1 MPTRKQIKSV
11 IHEFRDLPQGTPLY
25 ANIFEDAQDDYN
37 CTLFACRETNVTVV
51 YKSAKYTFNECG
63 KIGESVN
70 RNLYLKKPKTARKTK
85 RY

>member
-25 ANIFEDAQDDYN
+25 ANIFEKTDPEYN
-37 CTLFACRETNVTVV
+37 CTLFAFNDARITVV
-51 YKSAKYTFNECG
+51 YKGVKDTFDECG
-63 KIGESVN
+63 KIGESVT
-70 RNLYLKKPKTARKTK
+70 RYLYIKKPKTARKTK